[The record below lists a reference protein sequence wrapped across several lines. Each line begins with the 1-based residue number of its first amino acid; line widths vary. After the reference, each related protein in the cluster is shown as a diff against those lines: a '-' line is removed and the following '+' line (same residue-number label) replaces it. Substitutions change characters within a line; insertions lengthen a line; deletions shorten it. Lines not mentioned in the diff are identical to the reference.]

1 MRINDNELHR
11 LADFVV
17 RGLVKQ
23 GFVHLKVGEKEVS
36 ERIVRLLLDNLR
48 AEEEI
53 EREAEQLADKLG
65 RQVLEMDRH
74 KIVNGIKARL
84 AKERGFTL

>member
-1 MRINDNELHR
+1 MRINDGELHR

-17 RGLVKQ
+17 RALVKQ
-23 GFVHLKVGEKEVS
+23 GLVHLKVGEKQVV
-36 ERIVRLLLDNLR
+36 ERVVRVLLDNLR